1 MLLFLKRQFSRHK
14 DQPLVYL

>member
-1 MLLFLKRQFSRHK
+1 MLLFLKRQLPRHK